1 MASYFKI
8 WELSSKA
15 SFPSLT
21 NELEK
26 IKGIGTST
34 AEMLLK
40 KFKSVKKIKQ
50 LNLDELADLI
60 GKSKAE
66 LVFKSLK
73 Q

>member
-26 IKGIGTST
+26 INEDI
-34 AEMLLK
+34 E
-40 KFKSVKKIKQ
+40 
-50 LNLDELADLI
+50 
-60 GKSKAE
+60 
-66 LVFKSLK
+66 
-73 Q
+73 